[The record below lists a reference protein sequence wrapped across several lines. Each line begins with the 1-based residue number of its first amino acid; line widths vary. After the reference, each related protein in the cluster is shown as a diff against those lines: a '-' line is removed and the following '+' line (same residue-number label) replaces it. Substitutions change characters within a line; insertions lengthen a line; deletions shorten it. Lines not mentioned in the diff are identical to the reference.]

1 MNKKIKVHL
10 LVHLL
15 VNEVAGNGNAVAA
28 DYSLQKV
35 LKNLNIPF
43 SHQKSHYPGE
53 LIKLAQDYANT
64 NPTPNDILIVVGGD

>member
-1 MNKKIKVHL
+1 M
-10 LVHLL
+10 
-15 VNEVAGNGNAVAA
+15 
-28 DYSLQKV
+28 QKV

>member
-1 MNKKIKVHL
+1 MNKKIK
-10 LVHLL
+10 VHLL

-28 DYSLQKV
+28 YYSLQKV
-35 LKNLNIPF
+35 LKNLNILF
-43 SHQKSHYPGE
+43 SHQISHQKSHYPGE

>member
-1 MNKKIKVHL
+1 MN
-10 LVHLL
+10 LL

-35 LKNLNIPF
+35 LN
-43 SHQKSHYPGE
+43 PGE